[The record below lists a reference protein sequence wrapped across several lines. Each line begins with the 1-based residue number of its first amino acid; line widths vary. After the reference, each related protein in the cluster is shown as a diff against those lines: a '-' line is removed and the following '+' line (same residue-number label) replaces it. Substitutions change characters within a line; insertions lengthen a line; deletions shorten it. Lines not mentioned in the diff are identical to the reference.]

1 MGRFNKPVQKGTV
14 VDYIAEFEEL
24 RGYVFTHQHVQTPEF
39 YLSSFQSGLRE
50 DIQQALYVYNCDEVY
65 SINPSAPYFAPSQQS
80 TSTLPEIKKKL
91 PQEMAKRREKVLCYN
106 CDEVYSRGHKYQRPQ
121 LYLLVGDDDDEPETE
136 VSLDEEPEAEVS
148 IHALHG
154 TQGLHTLKLKGMITK
169 VPFTMLVDTGST
181 HNFISQSLVK
191 TLGLHTSTCTTMKVT
206 LADE

>member
-1 MGRFNKPVQKGTV
+1 M
-14 VDYIAEFEEL
+14 
-24 RGYVFTHQHVQTPEF
+24 
-39 YLSSFQSGLRE
+39 
-50 DIQQALYVYNCDEVY
+50 YNCDEVY
-65 SINPSAPYFAPSQQS
+65 SINPSAPYSAPSQQS
-80 TSTLPEIKKKL
+80 TSTLPEIKKN
-91 PQEMAKRREKVLCYN
+91 YN